1 MKCLANSYL
10 ENILDQAA
18 IFLLLEENQSL
29 AQLPWVTQLNIT
41 CLIALIGC
49 KYIQLP
55 SAASWTALFDIHV
68 LYQYLQEWGL
78 HPVTMRSFPLGDWT
92 RWMLRL
98 LILEM
103 YHED

>member
-1 MKCLANSYL
+1 MNQHCVATHSPPPASHAFNKHILVKCLANSYL

-68 LYQYLQEWGL
+68 PYQYLQE
-78 HPVTMRSFPLGDWT
+78 
-92 RWMLRL
+92 
-98 LILEM
+98 
-103 YHED
+103 